1 MKLRIK
7 FEVNNGQEVKK
18 LSRTF
23 SNLDKA
29 LTNEELKNFA
39 SAYIALSEVESY
51 SFEKITEEK
60 IN

>member
-7 FEVNNGQEVKK
+7 FEVNKGQEVKK

-29 LTNEELKNFA
+29 LTNE
-39 SAYIALSEVESY
+39 
-51 SFEKITEEK
+51 
-60 IN
+60 